1 MRLPSWKPRSRPAV
15 PMNLLRSPLRR
26 RVAGAV
32 LVLVLI
38 GAVSAGMS
46 TSVDRARRK
55 KVQRASEAR
64 PRTQAVPASIGE
76 TLLASSRLVAL
87 PPQRRDTWDPPS
99 HTGPSARHPPVK
111 TPHPTVSPS
120 PVQAALAR
128 ATDDGMPEAQ
138 ELSAL
143 PAITARIPAPLRVS
157 WQVVESSVD
166 TVRLVARLDR
176 SPGFTAP
183 VEVSLRV
190 PPRAVLREG
199 PTSPVVLDA
208 DVHEVPWTL
217 GLAAD
222 SGPDEDLVLLASAG
236 GDAFGVHAEARY
248 PFGGTRAE
256 PPRPAPTGPRLPDSL
271 LRGRE

>member
-1 MRLPSWKPRSRPAV
+1 MPT
-15 PMNLLRSPLRR
+15 NLLRSPLRR
-26 RVAGAV
+26 RVAGAA
-32 LVLVLI
+32 LVLALI
-38 GAVSAGMS
+38 GAVSAGMA

-55 KVQRASEAR
+55 KLPRASEAR
-64 PRTQAVPASIGE
+64 PRTEEVPARVGE

-99 HTGPSARHPPVK
+99 HAGPSARHALVK
-111 TPHPTVSPS
+111 THHPTVESS
-120 PVQAALAR
+120 PVPVALAR
-128 ATDDGMPEAQ
+128 ATEDGTPEAQ
-138 ELSAL
+138 ARSAM
-143 PAITARIPAPLRVS
+143 PPVTARIPAPLRVS
-157 WQVVESSVD
+157 WRLVESSVD

-199 PTSPVVLDA
+199 PTSPIVLDA

-256 PPRPAPTGPRLPDSL
+256 PPRPTPTGPRLPENL